1 MYNVSRSR
9 IPTKPSLL
17 ELAFRQLGYQI
28 SKSKSTKQKK
38 RLLKMGGLGVGLT
51 SKLTQNQNK
60 TSPHKFFSPCGSEPS
75 TKLNQCD
82 GQLYTILSRLF
93 YENN

>member
-1 MYNVSRSR
+1 
-9 IPTKPSLL
+9 
-17 ELAFRQLGYQI
+17 
-28 SKSKSTKQKK
+28 
-38 RLLKMGGLGVGLT
+38 MGGLGVGLT

-93 YENN
+93 YENNWKYTWYKPIYTLDQKLQC